1 MQFIPNY
8 ELIRTSGNV
17 ELILLMDP
25 VIYPA
30 KQEHHQHAH
39 QPMGLAGGALRQLSR
54 QREFDGQNMVDLLNE
69 RSINH
74 IGG

>member
-30 KQEHHQHAH
+30 KQEHHQDAH
-39 QPMGLAGGALRQLSR
+39 QPMGLAGGALR
-54 QREFDGQNMVDLLNE
+54 
-69 RSINH
+69 
-74 IGG
+74 